1 MDSVTAAYALMFK
14 ESKPQYINPRNVKLF
29 EDAPPPPATEA
40 APKKLAVELDPLDH
54 RILVGIMSGQKV
66 LPEFQKRAEEL
77 KKWFAA
83 LK

>member
-1 MDSVTAAYALMFK
+1 MDAVTLAYQSMFK
-14 ESKPQYINPRNVKLF
+14 ESKQQPKNPRNVKLF
-29 EDAPPPPATEA
+29 EDAPPPPAAEA

-54 RILVGIMSGQKV
+54 RILVGIMAGQKV

-77 KKWFAA
+77 KKWFAS